1 MLPNK
6 LSPVPSA
13 TSQEQTT
20 NPKVKWFHCGLFS
33 QLVYKI
39 FWSLCFQFLAS
50 FGSIL
55 CVRWTVYNQNLSL
68 QLISGSHTGA
78 KVLPSFHQSRN
89 TPQSKFSTLKLLK
102 LQVTATACKEVTH
115 YLHNCISWQVYVYV
129 ESKCKLQIINVS
141 KTSMLQLGNICEKYP
156 HSTSEKKYCN

>member
-6 LSPVPSA
+6 LPPVPSA

-39 FWSLCFQFLAS
+39 FWSLCFQFLVS

-55 CVRWTVYNQNLSL
+55 CIRWTVYNQNLSL

-78 KVLPSFHQSRN
+78 KVLASFHQSRN
-89 TPQSKFSTLKLLK
+89 TPQSKLSTLKLLNLK
-102 LQVTATACKEVTH
+102 LQVTATACKEMMH
-115 YLHNCISWQVYVYV
+115 YLHNCISWQVYVLCRIKMQVSNY
-129 ESKCKLQIINVS
+129 KCKQNFHVAIR
-141 KTSMLQLGNICEKYP
+141 
-156 HSTSEKKYCN
+156 